1 METRQNNGLQ
11 IAVFM
16 DFENIATSAEATIGD
31 FDVNAIMELLRTRGR
46 LLIKRAYGDW
56 GRYQRYRRD
65 MLESGIDLFQLYTVG
80 VQQKNRADVRL
91 AIDAMETVFT
101 RPNIDLYAVVSG
113 DSDFTELI
121 HKLRDHGKYTIGIGL
136 RAATSDLLR
145 RACDEFI
152 FYETLVSEELDD
164 ISDELR
170 LPDARDLLR
179 RALGVA
185 EQKGEVPVFAGR
197 LKQIMLGID
206 PSFNEANYGFQQ
218 FRAFLDAHQDLVTI
232 EEQGLQVYVG
242 LHRPAALAAAPGVI
256 PPPVHP
262 AADQAQRENSQ
273 GQRYRSFLREA
284 SLRLVERGT
293 RLQVLRDFLTLV
305 QAHPDSISLTTT
317 ADLLKDRYDSENA
330 MTPKIAVPEM
340 LRLLIM
346 SEALEF
352 AGGHASSYAPLKR
365 LTELNLEALAMACD
379 AVYVWRLVEGG
390 VPVFADQLAPVLY
403 GADVDAAPVAAL
415 CQALIDRERIV
426 ASGGS
431 YAVSAP
437 QINRLLAKDELQL
450 AVADMARVALPT
462 AAGEPLSPS
471 TANHAG
477 SANATGPAYDAGVRS
492 TGARTAENLFREASE
507 LRQRDFAGSALR
519 YLQAARIQLDA
530 LRETIGV
537 AKAGQSRPGFDD
549 LKWYLASYC
558 SVKAGHAFVTGDY
571 DEAEPYYLAFFGL
584 AQEADGVWPR
594 IQRLVNPM
602 ESYFCALAGKQ
613 LGENVPPNLGRSPA
627 GQVALQVHNHPQ
639 QAVGARW
646 EELIERLAA
655 VNLGLVRQ
663 AHRDLIAMI
672 KPGLHSGSEDAARIE
687 RTRAFLADL
696 IARRESESK

>member
-1 METRQNNGLQ
+1 MENRLNNGLQ

-16 DFENIATSAEATIGD
+16 DFENIATSAEATLGN
-31 FDVNAIMELLRTRGR
+31 FDVNAIMDLLRTRGR

-65 MLESGIDLFQLYTVG
+65 MLENGIDLFQLYTVG
-80 VQQKNRADVRL
+80 IQQKNRADVRL
-91 AIDAMETVFT
+91 AIDALETVFT
-101 RPNIDLYAVVSG
+101 RPNIDLYAIVSG

-170 LPDARDLLR
+170 LPEARDLLR

-185 EQKGEVPVFAGR
+185 EQKGEAPVFAGR

-218 FRAFLDAHQDLVTI
+218 FRAFLEAHQDLVTI
-232 EEQGLQVYVG
+232 EEQGLQVYVS
-242 LHRPAALAAAPGVI
+242 LHRPSVAAATGVI
-256 PPPVHP
+256 PTPVHP
-262 AADQAQRENSQ
+262 AAEQVTRESSQ

-284 SLRLVERGT
+284 NLRLVESGT

-305 QAHPDSISLTTT
+305 QAHPDSPSLSTT

-330 MTPKIAVPEM
+330 LTPKIAVPEM
-340 LRLLIM
+340 MRLLIM
-346 SEALEF
+346 SEALDF
-352 AGGHASSYAPLKR
+352 AGGQASSFAPLKR
-365 LTELNLEALAMACD
+365 GADLNLEALAMACD

-403 GADVDAAPVAAL
+403 GADVDAASVGAL
-415 CQALIDRERIV
+415 CQALIEKGRIV

-431 YAVSAP
+431 YAVSAAE
-437 QINRLLAKDELQL
+437 INRLLARDELQL
-450 AVADMARVALPT
+450 AVADMARVALPPAGGEAAPGT
-462 AAGEPLSPS
+462 ASP
-471 TANHAG
+471 ANV
-477 SANATGPAYDAGVRS
+477 ATDAGLRS
-492 TGARTAENLFREASE
+492 AGPRTAENLFREASE

-519 YLQAARIQLDA
+519 YLQATRIQLDA
-530 LRETIGV
+530 LKETIAAV
-537 AKAGQSRPGFDD
+537 KAGLSRPGFDD

-571 DEAEPYYLAFFGL
+571 AEAEPYYLAFFGL

-602 ESYFCALAGKQ
+602 GSYFCALAGKQ
-613 LGENVPPNLGRSPA
+613 LGEGIPPNLGRSPA
-627 GQVALQVHNHPQ
+627 SQVALQIHNHAQP
-639 QAVGARW
+639 AVGAHW
-646 EELIERLAA
+646 EELMERLAT
-655 VNLGLVRQ
+655 VNLGFVRQ
-663 AHRDLIAMI
+663 AHRDLLAMT
-672 KPGLHSGSEDAARIE
+672 KPGPSGGSEDATRIE
-687 RTRAFLADL
+687 RTRSFLADL
-696 IARRESESK
+696 IARREAA